1 MIIDKNI
8 SLFFLKIARCS
19 RSESVFT
26 FLLSTSPCSC
36 GNSIIFLFGM
46 VLPFLLRARVTSSS
60 ETQGQIVGARE
71 SLSGL
76 KNMTRRKVK
85 NGEKSSSRR
94 SLFFFLPYFSAR
106 LDFPSPPLS
115 APGSPRMG

>member
-19 RSESVFT
+19 RSELVFT

-46 VLPFLLRARVTSSS
+46 VLPFH
-60 ETQGQIVGARE
+60 
-71 SLSGL
+71 
-76 KNMTRRKVK
+76 
-85 NGEKSSSRR
+85 
-94 SLFFFLPYFSAR
+94 P
-106 LDFPSPPLS
+106 
-115 APGSPRMG
+115 